1 MSTQAC
7 LLDGMRVLDLSRLLP
22 GPLATWHLQSA
33 GAHVTKVEAPGEGDY
48 ARAIGSARA
57 DAPYSSF
64 YELLNQGKS
73 LRVID
78 LKNHVAQQQLL
89 DEIHQFDILVESFRP
104 GVMHR
109 LGLGWETLQRRAPRL
124 VQVSVLGYASDSEL
138 SAAAGHD
145 INYLAQSGLLHEYV
159 PAQHTTEDRLSST
172 ARVFLPN
179 FQWADV
185 LGGAMTAAF
194 AAVCGVLHAS
204 RTGKGQRIEVAMTD
218 AMRLAAPMATS
229 EALAGAPHAP
239 PGTGLL
245 NGGVPCYDLYACADG
260 NWIALGALE
269 HKFWEAFCTAVGRTD
284 WSDQHWQR
292 GQRPGSV
299 EALAL
304 RKDVQRLFSGQPRAF
319 WLERLAHAD
328 CCVSAV
334 RTLSEVMAAS
344 PLPAA
349 AFKVL
354 PD

>member
-1 MSTQAC
+1 MSAAC
-7 LLDGMRVLDLSRLLP
+7 LLDGIRVLDLSRLLP

-48 ARAIGSARA
+48 ARAIGPARA
-57 DAPYSSF
+57 DAPHSCF

-78 LKNHVAQQQLL
+78 LKNSAAQQQLL

-109 LGLGWETLQRRAPRL
+109 LGLDWGTLQRHAPRL
-124 VQVSVLGYASDSEL
+124 VQISVLGYPSQSEL
-138 SAAAGHD
+138 GAAAGHD

-159 PAQHTTEDRLSST
+159 PAPDTAEDQRPS
-172 ARVFLPN
+172 ANRVFLPN

-194 AAVCGVLHAS
+194 AAVCGVLQAS
-204 RTGKGQRIEVAMTD
+204 RTGKGRRIEVAMAD
-218 AMRLAAPMATS
+218 AMRLAAPMATGA
-229 EALAGAPHAP
+229 ALAGAPHTP
-239 PGTGLL
+239 PGMGLL

-260 NWIALGALE
+260 QWIALGALE
-269 HKFWEAFCTAVGRTD
+269 HKFWRAFCTAIGRPD
-284 WSDQHWQR
+284 WSDQHWQT
-292 GQRPGSV
+292 GQQPGSA
-299 EALAL
+299 EAIAL
-304 RKDVQRLFSGQPRAF
+304 RKDVQGLFGTQSRAF
-319 WLERLAHAD
+319 WLEHLAQAD

-334 RTLSEVMAAS
+334 RSLSEVLAGS

-349 AFKVL
+349 SFKVL